1 MINNAIIIF
10 VSGVI
15 SLILFLLM
23 QYKSELLT
31 DRQLV
36 GTLFIYIISATA
48 FFYYCYKIIIQYI
61 KGE

>member
-1 MINNAIIIF
+1 MINNSIIIF
-10 VSGVI
+10 VSGII

-23 QYKSELLT
+23 QYKSDLLS

-36 GTLFIYIISATA
+36 VTLYIYIISATA